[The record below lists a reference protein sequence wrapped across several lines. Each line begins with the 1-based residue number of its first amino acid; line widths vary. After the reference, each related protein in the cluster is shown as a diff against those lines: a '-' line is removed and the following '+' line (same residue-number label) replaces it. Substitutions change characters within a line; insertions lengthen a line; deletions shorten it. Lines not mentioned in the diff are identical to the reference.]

1 MFHVEQSTL
10 PKYLNLSNN
19 SFLKNRFD
27 AVVYICYISNMNINL
42 LRLALSCC
50 FAITVSSSISSCAY
64 TQLNKQV
71 LEKATVYNGF
81 AVELPLSLYSS
92 QGNWY
97 VKVRKLDVQKIKPF
111 IHDNIV
117 LKNGD
122 KESIGTLKPFSH
134 YTEYQYIR
142 VSDGT
147 ASVLQRSDGYATLET
162 LCDELKDS
170 YAQGCISELADSMQH
185 RVHAQ
190 IKSDKGSIACVAAN
204 GQPVQRPGVGTQILS
219 KLALVVDAPCTVAYN
234 VAMPLITPVIFFSEF
249 LTDDSGLNNI
259 NN

>member
-1 MFHVEQSTL
+1 M
-10 PKYLNLSNN
+10 
-19 SFLKNRFD
+19 
-27 AVVYICYISNMNINL
+27 
-42 LRLALSCC
+42 LRLLLMVGCMVGVVG
-50 FAITVSSSISSCAY
+50 TLNSCAY
-64 TQLNKQV
+64 TQFNKQIT
-71 LEKATVYNGF
+71 EKATVYKGF

-92 QGNWY
+92 QGGWY
-97 VKVRKLDVQKIKPF
+97 VKVRKLEIQKIKPF
-111 IHDNIV
+111 VHDSIM
-117 LKNGD
+117 LTD
-122 KESIGTLKPFSH
+122 TSKEALGTPKPFSH

-170 YAQGCISELADSMQH
+170 YAQGCVSELADSMQH

-204 GQPVQRPGVGTQILS
+204 GQPVRRPGVGTQILS